1 MFDNANMESP
11 PAPAPSSSRFLRP
24 RVLLVVAFVVSYAWF
39 LRLHTAPFAG
49 GSDSSGYLNAAA
61 LLLEGR
67 LSSVKPALPG
77 HAPGDFAVG
86 AHQPLG
92 FLTRAGTDEMAPS
105 YPVGLP
111 LHLAAFSWIAG
122 LDWATIPLNICAV
135 LASAGLF
142 HLLARRLDLSPN
154 LALSGVAALLFC
166 PMFLFAALQPM
177 SDLVA
182 LMWSLAALYA
192 ALRARENWRWGV
204 ACGLAVA
211 WAVLI
216 RPTNLL
222 VVIPVA
228 VALGL
233 DWRAYLWV
241 GLGGL
246 PGAVS
251 LGAYDRMIYGSV
263 FATGYGD
270 VWSAFSREFA
280 AHNIVF
286 FARWIPGLL
295 TPVVLLALLAPFR
308 ATLRRREIAVLAAW
322 AVTLIGFYA
331 FYYHSGETWWYLR
344 FILPAFPAL
353 ILIAL
358 AVLQSFPTRPMT
370 RKIGGAILLAGAL
383 IWETVLTNRF
393 ALMEIKSGEA
403 TYYDASIW
411 GRTHLP
417 ADAAVICMQ
426 VSGALYYYTDFLLLR
441 WDQIDP
447 SKVPPLIA
455 TLREG
460 HRPVYAILYDFEE
473 ADAKERMGGQ
483 WKKITKIRNATIWQV
498 ELPAAH

>member
-1 MFDNANMESP
+1 MDSS
-11 PAPAPSSSRFLRP
+11 PAPSHLSPRFSRLQ
-24 RVLLVVAFVVSYAWF
+24 VLLVVGFVIGYAWF
-39 LRLHTAPFAG
+39 LRLHTAPYAG
-49 GSDSSGYLNAAA
+49 GSDSSGYLNAAH

-77 HAPGDFAVG
+77 HTPSDFAIG

-111 LHLAAFSWIAG
+111 LHLAVFSWIAG
-122 LDWATIPLNICAV
+122 LDWATIPLNMCAA
-135 LASAGLF
+135 LASGGLF
-142 HLLARRLDLSPN
+142 YLLARRLDLPAS
-154 LALSGVAALLFC
+154 LALGGAAALLLC

-177 SDLVA
+177 SDLLA

-192 ALRARENWRWGV
+192 ALRAREGWRWGV
-204 ACGLAVA
+204 LCGLAVA
-211 WAVLI
+211 WAVLV

-222 VVIPVA
+222 VVVPVA

-233 DWRAYLWV
+233 NWRAYLWV

-246 PGAVS
+246 PGAIL

-263 FATGYGD
+263 LATGYGD
-270 VWSAFSREFA
+270 VWSAFSREYA

-286 FARWIPGLL
+286 FAWWIPGLL

-308 ATLRRREIAVLAAW
+308 AGVRRREIAALATW
-322 AVTLIGFYA
+322 AVMLIGFYA

-353 ILIAL
+353 LLIAL
-358 AVLQSFPTRPMT
+358 AVLHSFPAGDST
-370 RKIGGAILLAGAL
+370 RKIGGSCLLAAVL
-383 IWETVLTNRF
+383 IWEVVLTNRF
-393 ALMEIKSGEA
+393 ALLEIKSGEA

-411 GRTHLP
+411 SRTHLP
-417 ADAAVICMQ
+417 ANAAVICMQ

-455 TLREG
+455 ALREG
-460 HRPVYAILYDFEE
+460 HRPVYAILYEFEE
-473 ADAKERMGGQ
+473 ADARARLGGQ
-483 WKKITKIRNATIWQV
+483 WKKITKIRNATMWQV
-498 ELPAAH
+498 ELPLAP